1 MTRTTKVDLALA
13 LFVATVF
20 TVGLTSSV
28 AVETSTPLRST
39 ARSDEVRVF
48 YKRVQVGGLDIFF
61 REAGR
66 S

>member
-1 MTRTTKVDLALA
+1 MTRTTKVHLALA

-28 AVETSTPLRST
+28 AVETPTPLRST